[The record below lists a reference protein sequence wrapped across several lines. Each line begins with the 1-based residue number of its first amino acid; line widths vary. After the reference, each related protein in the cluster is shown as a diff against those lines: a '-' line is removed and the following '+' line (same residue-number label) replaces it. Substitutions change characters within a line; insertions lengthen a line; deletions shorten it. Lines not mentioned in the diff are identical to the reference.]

1 MIELISMSGN
11 KFKEREF
18 FMEKLWSKDYVLNI
32 VGNLLLFVVFYLL
45 MVYTTKLAITEFN
58 VSVSEAGLASGIFI
72 VGALIARLVVSRY
85 MVSLVEKEC

>member
-1 MIELISMSGN
+1 
-11 KFKEREF
+11 
-18 FMEKLWSKDYVLNI
+18 MEKLWSNDYVLNI

-72 VGALIARLVVSRY
+72 VGALIARLVISRY

>member
-1 MIELISMSGN
+1 
-11 KFKEREF
+11 
-18 FMEKLWSKDYVLNI
+18 MEKLWSKDYVLNI

-85 MVSLVEKEC
+85 MVSLVEKDVNHCSSNSCYMYIWLSFY